1 MSAQTGLQ
9 FFGDVVD
16 QVKLKEISVYNWGS
30 FNGLHTIHIDPDGTL
45 ITGEN
50 GSGKST
56 IIDAL
61 MTLLR
66 PAGKVDYNLA
76 AAQDKKKDRTLVS
89 YMRGS
94 FGSMVTD
101 EGQVSR
107 NLRENSTV
115 TAVKAVYEYP
125 QQQRKVTLLGVFY
138 ILGTS
143 NALSDVHKLYAV
155 SGAALDLKEI
165 LRRFAD
171 MDMRRLKDYLRSI
184 ESCRVCD
191 DNFGEYETHFFHQ
204 LGIANKN
211 APALLSRALGLKRID
226 DLTYLIRTLV
236 LEQGTVREDAQNTI
250 AQFEDL
256 KTIHERLMD
265 ARAQEQCL
273 EKLPEQSQK
282 YEKQTADAQRYSD
295 ALEWVTPFVNRH
307 AFAYYQ
313 ERLKQRQ
320 DEYARVKLE
329 LTELEAKHEERQRE
343 QELAHTNLVQGGGN
357 KAENV
362 RQTIAVKQGE
372 LARVGK
378 ELADYNRIAGNL
390 GLHAVSSAQEFNDN
404 RTALIRLKGEFEESE
419 RRLEDE
425 HVAAVVKKRELS
437 GNLTGLN
444 AELSELKKHAD
455 SNVSA
460 PYQQFRDELCEALD
474 LDPQTLV
481 YVAELIEVHK
491 DEIAWQGA
499 IERALGGRRQTLLVR
514 DEDYRVITGY
524 VNSRHNRGLHV
535 RIQVVGQESER
546 QSKFGNRGFLVK
558 LNFKDH
564 PFSLWLRQYL
574 NRFDL
579 ICANSV
585 EELNETEYSMTREG
599 LIHRSEG
606 FFEKKD
612 LARIDDRREWCLGFS
627 SKEKIKLLER
637 DVIKLQQ
644 ELEKLAALI
653 EDKRSQLKDVR
664 QRHSA
669 AAMLE
674 NYDSYAALDLSGL
687 ERELDELKFQL
698 ETLLHDPSIAR
709 LQEFYERSVAALKEV
724 DERIKAVNSRMGGIR
739 SQIDELEG
747 KIAVIQAQ
755 SQEEIPSEPLTL
767 LHKTMKSLGY
777 DETSVFMDAAPAAM
791 AGELNE
797 RCNRAVRG
805 ANETSNA
812 ITRILNTFHERWE
825 HLCLDWGTDFDKDRG
840 YYLQHLE
847 KIRHEGL
854 PKLVDEFRVKLNSE
868 VTQSVASIVNKIDQ
882 ELSTIR
888 DKIGQINGVLK
899 KAEFSENSYLEIVA
913 KKITNTTVQEF
924 NRDTS
929 KVMKMLTHDD
939 HESRYKAIEKVI
951 DTLQKARDS
960 SAQEMKSLLDP
971 RLRMQFLANVIDK
984 ETGDV
989 RDTMNSSSGKSGGE
1003 KESFAGSVLAASL
1016 AYVLTPEGTD
1026 YPVYATVFLD
1036 EAFSNT
1042 SDKVSKRVLKIF
1054 RELKLHVNLITP
1066 FKNIELARD
1075 FAHSL
1080 VIMERNPDT
1089 HSSSMCELTWEDYDA
1104 QLKERQ
1110 ERELA
1115 SAGIEIVS
1123 ES

>member
-9 FFGDVVD
+9 FFGDAAD

-66 PAGKVDYNLA
+66 PAAKVDYNLA
-76 AAQDKKKDRTLVS
+76 AAQEKKKDRTLVS

-94 FGSMVTD
+94 YGSMVTD
-101 EGQVSR
+101 DGQVSR
-107 NLRENSTV
+107 NLREDSTV
-115 TAVKAVYEYP
+115 TAVRAVYEFT
-125 QQQRKVTLLGVFY
+125 QQHRQVTLLGLFY
-138 ILGTS
+138 IMGSS
-143 NALSDVHKLYAV
+143 NAYSDVRKLYAV
-155 SGAALDLKEI
+155 SSSPVDLKD
-165 LRRFAD
+165 LLSRFSD
-171 MDMRRLKDYLRSI
+171 MDMRRLKDYLKGI
-184 ESCRVCD
+184 EGCRVCD

-204 LGIANKN
+204 LGIVNKN

-236 LEQGTVREDAQNTI
+236 LEPGTVRQDAVNTI

-273 EKLPEQSQK
+273 EKLPEHSQR
-282 YEKQTADAQRYSD
+282 YEKQTADAQRYAD
-295 ALEWVTPFVNRH
+295 TLGWVTSFVNRH
-307 AFAYYQ
+307 ALAFNR

-320 DEYARVKLE
+320 DELAQVSSELSALE
-329 LTELEAKHEERQRE
+329 TRHDERQRE
-343 QELAHTNLVQGGGN
+343 MEMCHANLVQGGGD
-357 KAENV
+357 KADGV
-362 RQTIAVKQGE
+362 RASIAVKQGE
-372 LARVGK
+372 LSRVSK
-378 ELADYNRIAGNL
+378 DLATYNRLAGNL
-390 GLHAVSSAQEFNDN
+390 GLHEVNTAQEFEDN
-404 RTALIRLKGEFEESE
+404 RGVLSRLKADLEE
-419 RRLEDE
+419 RGHALEDE
-425 HVAAVVKKRELS
+425 HVAAVVKNKEFQ
-437 GNLTGLN
+437 GELN
-444 AELSELKKHAD
+444 ALNADLAELRKHSD
-455 SNVSA
+455 SNISA
-460 PYQQFRDELCEALD
+460 PYQQFRDELCEVLD

-481 YVAELIEVHK
+481 YVAELIEVQK
-491 DEIAWQGA
+491 DEQAWQGA

-514 DEDYRVITGY
+514 DEDYRLITGY

-535 RIQVVGQESER
+535 RIQVVGRESER

-558 LNFKDH
+558 LNFRDH
-564 PFSLWLRQYL
+564 QFSSWLRQYL

-579 ICANSV
+579 ICASSV
-585 EELNETEYSMTREG
+585 EELNDTEYSMTREG

-627 SKEKIKLLER
+627 NKEKIRLLER
-637 DVIKLQQ
+637 DVEHLGHELQKLST
-644 ELEKLAALI
+644 LI
-653 EDKRSQLKDVR
+653 AGKRSELDKLR
-664 QRHSA
+664 QMRSA
-669 AAMLE
+669 AEMLDG
-674 NYDSYAALDLSGL
+674 YDSFAALDVAGL
-687 ERELDELKFQL
+687 ECELDRLKNQL

-709 LQEFYERSVAALKEV
+709 LQEFYDRALDALREV
-724 DERIKAVNSRMGGIR
+724 DERIKTVNSRMGALS
-739 SQIDELEG
+739 SQIEE
-747 KIAVIQAQ
+747 IESEISVIEAQAH
-755 SQEEIPSEPLTL
+755 EEIPPEPLGL
-767 LHKTMKSLGY
+767 LNRTMKNLGY
-777 DETSVFMDAAPAAM
+777 DENSVFKGGAPAAM
-791 AGELNE
+791 ANALTEHH
-797 RCNRAVRG
+797 NRAVKG

-825 HLCLDWGTDFDKDRG
+825 SICLDWGTDFAKDRV

-847 KIRHEGL
+847 KIRHDGL
-854 PKLVDEFRVKLNSE
+854 PKLVEEFRVKLNSE
-868 VTQSVASIVNKIDQ
+868 VTQSVACIVNKIDQ

-888 DKIGQINGVLK
+888 DKIGQVNGVLK
-899 KAEFSENSYLEIVA
+899 KAEFSENSFLEIEA

-929 KVMKMLTHDD
+929 KVMRMLTHDD
-939 HESRYKAIEKVI
+939 HEGRYKAIEKVI
-951 DTLQKARDS
+951 DTLQKALDS
-960 SAQEMKSLLDP
+960 NAQEMKSLLDP

-1042 SDKVSKRVLKIF
+1042 SDRVSKRVLKIF
-1054 RELKLHVNLITP
+1054 KELKLHVNLITP

-1075 FAHSL
+1075 FARSL
-1080 VIMERNPDT
+1080 VIMERNSDT

-1104 QLKERQ
+1104 QIKARQ
-1110 ERELA
+1110 DRELA
-1115 SAGIEIVS
+1115 AAGIEIVS
-1123 ES
+1123 EV